1 MVKRWRLWATR
12 IAQYTTAALDTFTVG
27 IRREGKSRWECRAP
41 LTPSNVGSIKTEM
54 PHARFIV
61 QPCTKRVFGNA
72 EYERAGAE
80 LDDNLAKCDLILGV
94 KEVPIQELMSN
105 KTYMFFSHTHKGQ
118 PHNMPLLQAIVERGI
133 RLIDYEL
140 LARSD
145 GQRLVAFG
153 RHAGIAGFINAL
165 HGLGDKL
172 LHLGYRTPFLHVGL
186 AHQYVDVADARATLR
201 RIRATELPVISPLVF
216 VFTGGHGRV
225 SKGAQEMFAELPDHC
240 WIRPDELPA
249 VVSSAS
255 SRGKVYGCVVEPADY
270 IEHTSGAPFSMDEF
284 KAKPESFRS
293 TFHETIAPYASVIVN
308 GVYWEPG
315 QPRLLTKEQIS
326 RLGDRSRLLAIAD
339 ISCDIGGSIEFTD
352 RATTIDSPFFYYD
365 PSNTTSD
372 RQSTRGIQIMSIDNL
387 PTQLPKDASEHFG
400 RALTPLVGM
409 LVSGLSDG
417 ILEQAT
423 ICRDGRLA
431 GKCNSLL
438 GAVAEHKPKRVLVL
452 GSGHVVPPAIDYL
465 TSLPGVQVTIA
476 SNLLEDARKIAGR
489 YGHGKADAV
498 QVIAND
504 SADLSE
510 IVKQSDIAISFLPAS
525 MHVSVAK
532 ACIQNGKHLITASY
546 VSPQMQAL
554 HSQAVARNVLLLN
567 ELGLDPGIDHLEAM
581 RLIDEAHAE
590 GLHVTSFQSWCG
602 GLPAPQHADNP
613 LGYKFSWSPRGVL
626 LAALNEARYLK
637 DGHEI
642 SIPAEK
648 LLESVQPVQIAEY
661 PAFAFEGIP
670 NRDSLAYRQLYGI
683 ETAQTMLRGTL
694 RYAGFCSLMSA
705 FRQAGLLDTS
715 SKCRS
720 WVAAK
725 CSFVG

>member
-1 MVKRWRLWATR
+1 M
-12 IAQYTTAALDTFTVG
+12 
-27 IRREGKSRWECRAP
+27 
-41 LTPSNVGSIKTEM
+41 TPGNVGAILAEM

-80 LDDNLAKCDLILGV
+80 ISDNLAKCDLVLGV
-94 KEVPIQELMSN
+94 KEVPIEELLSG

-118 PHNMPLLQAIVERGI
+118 PHNMPLLAAIVAQRI

-140 LARSD
+140 LANSD
-145 GQRLVAFG
+145 GHRLVAFG

-172 LHLGYRTPFLHVGL
+172 LRLGYRTPFLHVGL
-186 AHQYVDVADARATLR
+186 AHQYTDVADARAALR
-201 RIRATELPVISPLVF
+201 RIGGVQVPTISPLVF

-225 SKGAQEMFAELPDHC
+225 SKGAQEMFAELPNHC

-249 VVSSAS
+249 AVSSAPS
-255 SRGKVYGCVVEPADY
+255 DGRIYGCVVEPADY
-270 IEHTSGAPFSMDEF
+270 LEHVGGAPFSMDEF
-284 KAKPESFRS
+284 KARPESFRS

-308 GVYWEPG
+308 GVYWEPRH
-315 QPRLLTKEQIS
+315 PRLLTKEQAS

-352 RATTIDSPFFYYD
+352 RATTIDSPFFHYN
-365 PSNTTSD
+365 PSGKAGD
-372 RQSTRGIQIMSIDNL
+372 RQATSGIQVMSVDNL
-387 PTQLPKDASEHFG
+387 PSQLPRDASEHFG

-409 LVSGLSDG
+409 LVSGLSDEV
-417 ILEQAT
+417 LEQAT

-431 GKCNSLL
+431 ERYSSLL
-438 GAVAEHKPKRVLVL
+438 GAMARHKPKRVLVF
-452 GSGHVVPPAIDYL
+452 GSGFVVPPAVDYL
-465 TSLPGVQVTIA
+465 TQLPGVHVTVA
-476 SNLLEDARKIAGR
+476 SNLLEDAKRIAGR

-498 QVIAND
+498 QVTVGD
-504 SADLSE
+504 SADLGE
-510 IVKQSDIAISFLPAS
+510 IVKQSDLAISFLPAP

-532 ACIQNGKHLITASY
+532 ACIQHGRHLITASY

-554 HSQAVARNVLLLN
+554 HSQAAERNVLLLN

-581 RLIDEAHAE
+581 RLIDEAHAD
-590 GLHVTSFQSWCG
+590 GLQVTSFRSWCG

-626 LAALNEARYLK
+626 LAALNEARYLQ
-637 DGHEI
+637 DGREV

-648 LLESVQPVQIAEY
+648 LLESAQPVQIAEY

-683 ETAQTMLRGTL
+683 EAVQTMLRGTL

-705 FRQAGLLDTS
+705 LRQAGLLDTAS
-715 SKCRS
+715 RCRS
-720 WVAAK
+720 WVAAAR
-725 CSFVG
+725 CSLLG